1 MLGANVILGFGFTL
15 FILSN
20 PGSNNA
26 FYIIASLGILYG
38 SIFLYALYCHIKY
51 PIYELDQSKLE
62 ILKLFKANS
71 VIDISKLDKIEES
84 DNYVALYT
92 GDKLQTLLTSTQIGK
107 KQLADLTASIK
118 VIANH

>member
-1 MLGANVILGFGFTL
+1 MLGANVILGFGFAL
-15 FILSN
+15 FVLSN
-20 PGSNNA
+20 PGSSNA